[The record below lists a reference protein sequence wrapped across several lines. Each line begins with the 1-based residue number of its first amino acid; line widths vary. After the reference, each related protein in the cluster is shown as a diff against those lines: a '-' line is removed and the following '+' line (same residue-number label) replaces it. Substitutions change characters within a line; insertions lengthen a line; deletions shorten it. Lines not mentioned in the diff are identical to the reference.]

1 MLRKIFIGT
10 VLLAAMMVVPGQAQ
24 TNSPSG
30 YQSNTATA
38 DINAELSMPISIYSF
53 SGGINFGGFMP
64 GASEGT
70 VVLPADPYGTRTA
83 TGGVTLVENH
93 RGHAGRLDVGGEP
106 NAGYQ
111 LMFTTDPV
119 VLTGPSDATM
129 TLTDITTFTDNSQF
143 ILDENGYQ
151 DVWFGGKL
159 HVAAGQAIGGYYG
172 TFQIT
177 ASYL

>member
-10 VLLAAMMVVPGQAQ
+10 VLLASMMVGVGQAQ
-24 TNSPSG
+24 TN
-30 YQSNTATA
+30 TASA
-38 DINAELSMPISIYSF
+38 NINAELSLPIAIF
-53 SGGINFGGFMP
+53 SGFGGIHFGGFMP

-70 VVLPADPYGTRTA
+70 VLLPADPTGTRTA
-83 TGGVTLVENH
+83 SGGVILVANY
-93 RGHAGRLDVGGEP
+93 GGIPGRLDVEGEP

-111 LMFTTDPV
+111 LIFTTDPV

-129 TLTDITTFTDNSQF
+129 TMTDITTFTDNSQF
-143 ILDENGYQ
+143 ILDGNGYQ

-159 HVAAGQAIGGYYG
+159 HVAADQTTGGYYG